1 MTSFPQSLS
10 ELQAVFN
17 GWARTFET
25 VGAAPDRIDFTRSQ
39 MPGILLNRPL
49 MQNILN
55 GIVRGKQWPDV
66 RKATLFE
73 NEFIL
78 YINNKRLFSARL
90 YIFDPGEYTPAHDHS
105 SWGVY
110 GCVSERIEV
119 VKYRRQDD
127 ESRPG
132 YARLQETDR
141 VILQPGDTS
150 VVGPLN
156 DGIHQAGN
164 PGSGTCVMMSVYGT
178 PLRRIYVNEYDPIR
192 NRVTRRY
199 HPRLA
204 KKRLASRAV
213 ESFASPSG

>member
-1 MTSFPQSLS
+1 MTSLPESLS
-10 ELQAVFN
+10 ELQAAFN

-25 VGAAPDRIDFTRSQ
+25 VGAAPERIDFTQSQ

-49 MQNILN
+49 MQKILN
-55 GIVRGKQWPDV
+55 DIVRGKQWPDV

-90 YIFDPGEYTPAHDHS
+90 YIFDPGEYTPVHDHS

-141 VILQPGDTS
+141 VILHPGDTS

-156 DGIHQAGN
+156 AGIHQAGN

-178 PLRRIYVNEYDPIR
+178 PLRRIYVNQYDPIR
-192 NRVTRRY
+192 NTVTHRY

-213 ESFASPSG
+213 EFFTSPSG